1 MRPLVSVAV
10 MPTAAIP
17 TLARFAAIALM
28 LFPALAA
35 AQDIDFDVSRAGD
48 VISVNASAE
57 IRTDPGTAWKVL
69 TDYDHLADFIPDM
82 KSSRVILRNA
92 DGVLVEQKGA
102 IDFLFFSQP
111 VDVTLAVVE
120 QPQKRIVARGVS
132 GNLTDLE
139 ARYELEPTATG
150 VSLRYSG
157 RFVPGFSV
165 PPLIGMSVVRS
176 VLRRRFTAMVDEIVR
191 RDALA
196 RSKPQP

>member
-10 MPTAAIP
+10 MPI
-17 TLARFAAIALM
+17 LARFAAIAL
-28 LFPALAA
+28 LCPALAA
-35 AQDIDFDVSRAGD
+35 AQDIAFDVSRAGD
-48 VISVNASAE
+48 VISVEASAD
-57 IRTDPGTAWKVL
+57 IRADADTAWKVL

-92 DGVLVEQKGA
+92 DGALVEQKGS

-111 VDVTLAVVE
+111 VDVTLAVIEEPRRRVF
-120 QPQKRIVARGVS
+120 ARGVA

-150 VSLRYSG
+150 VSLHYHG
-157 RFVPGFSV
+157 RFVPGFAV

-176 VLRRRFTAMVDEIVR
+176 VLRRRFSAMVDEIVR

-196 RSKPQP
+196 RNRPGP